1 MCRQRRRRGGKGSFR
16 NKTPNSDRKCQKMH
30 QGLPYTK
37 RKLFQYPMLG
47 NVGFL
52 RDYRIGKTGDV
63 ERLEGEG
70 KSRLC
75 SSKTPRWGITGKYAL
90 YNYNFSSHFFQSLV
104 IPVLRGVEQRGS
116 CFSAPRANRATCH
129 VLYWSL
135 KCMTCMYV
143 CIYVC
148 ILYHVILVLIHT

>member
-1 MCRQRRRRGGKGSFR
+1 MCRQRRQRKLPKQNPQFR
-16 NKTPNSDRKCQKMH
+16 SKMPEMH

-47 NVGFL
+47 NVGFW

-75 SSKTPRWGITGKYAL
+75 SKTPRWGITGKYAL

-104 IPVLRGVEQRGS
+104 NPVLRGVEQRGS
-116 CFSAPRANRATCH
+116 CFSAPSANRATCH

-135 KCMTCMYV
+135 V
-143 CIYVC
+143 PVRW
-148 ILYHVILVLIHT
+148 